1 MIYRVPLF
9 VLGFFCLP
17 ATLLAPPMV
26 AGLCGVLISL
36 ERSVGLGAHWAYEC
50 LIFGVLRGVLFIRG
64 QHLPARAV
72 VV

>member
-36 ERSVGLGAHWAYEC
+36 EGSVGLGARRAYEC
-50 LIFGVLRGVLFIRG
+50 LIFRVGGVLLIRG
-64 QHLPARAV
+64 QHLQARAGIV
-72 VV
+72 